1 MKVNINRQLA
11 GLEDLAF
18 GEGTV
23 EQLRQGETVTIT
35 KINLGNLPFSETL
48 TASEVLTPIY
58 EEVVPHMDEIL
69 LANDNAIIASTKASE
84 AAASAAAALLSE
96 QAAAASEGLIA
107 SHLVAEDN
115 PHSVTKAQVGLSNV
129 DNTGDTDKPIST
141 LQQEALDLKALLD
154 IVNEDTA
161 TKLYS
166 GTTRGEWTQGLVGF
180 TGCIKIELVS
190 LFGFSMDG
198 MMQVRIKETNSTA
211 IKLDISGRWN
221 ASTSWGAYSSTSDS
235 NINVRFARDA
245 SKVYLI
251 IGDTTTVWGNTRVE
265 IDNVLTNYNVGQLLS
280 FSISTLASL
289 TGYTIDATISGRVL
303 SGNLNLN
310 TGSKILGDF
319 SNATH
324 ANRTMFN
331 ANVANT
337 STVVGVA
344 PIGSGEAGQLNC
356 YGLSDVDNS
365 PILAMIAQSTILG
378 IHSTAVG
385 TGANQ
390 PMAFFAGGAERLR
403 IGTSGNVLVTS
414 AAGLGYGTGSG
425 GTVTQLT
432 SKATDVTLNKPTGQI
447 VMHNASLAAGA
458 TVAFMLYSNL
468 LSVGDLLIA
477 NHTNANSVNVQT
489 YNSWSNVASAGV
501 AYIMLKNIS
510 GAALAQSVEIE
521 FAIIKGA
528 RS

>member
-1 MKVNINRQLA
+1 MSIKQYNDVGTASTILDFGQPIADRTVALD
-11 GLEDLAF
+11 DLAPKSNP
-18 GEGTV
+18 V
-23 EQLRQGETVTIT
+23 
-35 KINLGNLPFSETL
+35 FS
-48 TASEVLTPIY
+48 
-58 EEVVPHMDEIL
+58 
-69 LANDNAIIASTKASE
+69 
-84 AAASAAAALLSE
+84 
-96 QAAAASEGLIA
+96 G
-107 SHLVAEDN
+107 
-115 PHSVTKAQVGLSNV
+115 
-129 DNTGDTDKPIST
+129 
-141 LQQEALDLKALLD
+141 
-154 IVNEDTA
+154 
-161 TKLYS
+161 
-166 GTTRGEWTQGLVGF
+166 
-180 TGCIKIELVS
+180 
-190 LFGFSMDG
+190 
-198 MMQVRIKETNSTA
+198 
-211 IKLDISGRWN
+211 
-221 ASTSWGAYSSTSDS
+221 
-235 NINVRFARDA
+235 
-245 SKVYLI
+245 
-251 IGDTTTVWGNTRVE
+251 
-265 IDNVLTNYNVGQLLS
+265 
-280 FSISTLASL
+280 
-289 TGYTIDATISGRVL
+289 
-303 SGNLNLN
+303 
-310 TGSKILGDF
+310 KILGDF

-337 STVVGVA
+337 STVVGIS
-344 PIGSGEAGQLNC
+344 PTGSGVAGQLNC
-356 YGLSDVDNS
+356 YGLSDVNNS

>member
-23 EQLRQGETVTIT
+23 EQERQGNTVTIT

-48 TASEVLTPIY
+48 TAAEVLTPIY
-58 EEVVPHMDEIL
+58 EEVVPHIDEIL
-69 LANDNAIIASTKASE
+69 LANDNAVIASTKASE

-107 SHLVAEDN
+107 SHLEAEDN
-115 PHSVTKAQVGLSNV
+115 PHSVTKSQVGLGNV
-129 DNTGDTDKPIST
+129 DDTSDANKPISI
-141 LQQEALDLKALLD
+141 LQQEALDLKASLD

-180 TGCIKIELVS
+180 TGCIKIELVN

-251 IGDTTTVWGNTRVE
+251 IGDTTTIWGNTRVE
-265 IDNVLTNYNVGQLLS
+265 IDNVLTNYNDGQLLS

-289 TGYTIDATISGRVL
+289 AGYTVDATTSGRAL
-303 SGNLNLN
+303 SGNLNLS

-331 ANVANT
+331 ANVDNT
-337 STVVGVA
+337 STIVGVA
-344 PIGSGEAGQLNC
+344 PTGSGAIGQLNC
-356 YGLSDVDNS
+356 YGLSDVNNS
-365 PILAMIAQSTILG
+365 PILAMIAQSTLLG
-378 IHSTAVG
+378 VYANAVG
-385 TGANQ
+385 TGTYL

-403 IGTSGNVLVTS
+403 IETSGNVLVKS

-432 SKATDVTLNKPTGQI
+432 SKSTAVTLNKPCGMIT
-447 VMHNASLAAGA
+447 MNNASLAAGGMIQFFLNNSLIS
-458 TVAFMLYSNL
+458 TN
-468 LSVGDLLIA
+468 DLLIVNSSGNGNYRIEISA
-477 NHTNANSVNVQT
+477 NLSGQSLIRVTNIT
-489 YNSWSNVASAGV
+489 G
-501 AYIMLKNIS
+501 
-510 GAALAQSVEIE
+510 GALAEALVIN

-528 RS
+528 IV